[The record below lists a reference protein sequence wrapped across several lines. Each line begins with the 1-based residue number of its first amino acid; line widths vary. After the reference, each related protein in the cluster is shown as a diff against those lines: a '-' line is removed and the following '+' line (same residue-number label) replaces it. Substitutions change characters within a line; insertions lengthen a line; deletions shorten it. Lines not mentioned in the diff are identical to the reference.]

1 MSRRRRKRRSR
12 KIKIGRLHMDWKIV
26 AAVGMFIAI
35 FYFLISYSTNLGFDT
50 DIGTDFIVVF
60 PGLFVSIVGFLVV
73 ARISGLY
80 SLPGMAAVGIGIAF
94 LMEALYDL
102 GYITTQMMTGLTIG
116 EIQMWVIIIACFCG
130 AIIASVT
137 SGKRF

>member
-1 MSRRRRKRRSR
+1 
-12 KIKIGRLHMDWKIV
+12 MDWKIV